1 MTTSLNSSKHHGVTR
16 RKMMAYAVT
25 PTTHGV
31 DTAYAEYVGKP
42 ISLLDYTDGV
52 KHGVKHNLSHTPS
65 RAIHSM
71 A

>member
-1 MTTSLNSSKHHGVTR
+1 MTHSLNSSKTHGVTR
-16 RKMMAYAVT
+16 RETGAYAVT

-31 DTAYAEYVGKP
+31 TTAYAVFARKP
-42 ISLLDYTDGV
+42 LHSLNPTHGV

-65 RAIHSM
+65 RAKYYL

>member
-1 MTTSLNSSKHHGVTR
+1 MTHFLNSSKPHGVTR
-16 RKMMAYAVT
+16 RKTGAYAVT

-31 DTAYAEYVGKP
+31 TTAYAVFAVKP
-42 ISLLDYTDGV
+42 LYSLNPTHGV

-65 RAIHSM
+65 RAKYYL

>member
-1 MTTSLNSSKHHGVTR
+1 
-16 RKMMAYAVT
+16 MMAYAVT

>member
-1 MTTSLNSSKHHGVTR
+1 MTRSLNSSKTHGVTR
-16 RKMMAYAVT
+16 RETGAYAVT

-31 DTAYAEYVGKP
+31 TTAYAVFAVKP
-42 ISLLDYTDGV
+42 LYSLNPTHGV

-65 RAIHSM
+65 RAKYYL